1 MAMPSPSIRPE
12 KTGSGTSSSAMAHP
26 AIGARTR
33 SDASGGATA
42 ATSCLGFTAVAL
54 ITFCL
59 SLGVVKIR
67 VNCAELLQRLHASKP
82 LHRPFLSSERLMRI
96 LRSIVEPTADLLT
109 IGVADLIH
117 CRRISAKPV
126 GDDAARPTVFLHDP
140 LEQAQ
145 RRSLVPL

>member
-12 KTGSGTSSSAMAHP
+12 KTGSGTSSSATAHP

-42 ATSCLGFTAVAL
+42 ATSCLSFTAVAL

-82 LHRPFLSSERLMRI
+82 LHRPFPSSERLMRI
-96 LRSIVEPTADLLT
+96 LRSIVEPTADL
-109 IGVADLIH
+109 IH
-117 CRRISAKPV
+117 RRRSRISAKPV